1 MLCLLLLAVAMDMQ
15 ASPAAGSSPT
25 EAKEWFHRAQTGDID
40 RKQLDA
46 AMNAALT
53 DDLVKQTVTRLAALG
68 PPSSFKYVRTFV
80 GDDGGSTAIYR
91 VALSSGTLLWTFS
104 LDKDGLIGGFYVRPD
119 STLSLRLCGAGAG
132 GRTRVSVGDR
142 SQAFPRA
149 D

>member
-1 MLCLLLLAVAMDMQ
+1 VTAR
-15 ASPAAGSSPT
+15 
-25 EAKEWFHRAQTGDID
+25 AKEWFHRAQTGDID

-119 STLSLRLCGAGAG
+119 STL
-132 GRTRVSVGDR
+132 
-142 SQAFPRA
+142 F
-149 D
+149 